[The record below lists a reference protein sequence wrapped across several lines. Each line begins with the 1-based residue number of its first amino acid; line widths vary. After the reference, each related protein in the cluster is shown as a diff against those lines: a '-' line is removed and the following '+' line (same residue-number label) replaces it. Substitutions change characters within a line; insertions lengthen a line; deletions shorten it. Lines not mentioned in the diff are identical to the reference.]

1 MLELFVG
8 KITQPTQP
16 RLNSM
21 KTPIKQPPHS
31 RTPVP
36 VLTVSG
42 SDRFRCGGRGS
53 NFLVRAAVLLSVVLG
68 LLITGATA
76 WGATHFN
83 VRTSGGSYGTPYA
96 YFGDGA
102 TAAGGYWEQYRKTDS
117 GAYPGVTGTASTFD
131 TVRYEALH
139 QGCGGT
145 GCHFVAPGVFF
156 GNAAGSI
163 PANQR
168 ISLIDSA
175 GISPTTETQTF
186 DLRVGFVVNP
196 ASFVTTNRG
205 DNGSEDLVSD
215 WGAASGQYFHLEI
228 AKDPGGNWRISH
240 SGTHFAA
247 DGVHEGVRPNLS
259 FTGNHDTGVPNGE
272 ALALNWWLD
281 GTTLHFEA
289 GNTHLSHTDGR
300 FITGVP
306 AFFSGRA
313 AWSDGTP
320 TSYQILGIATPPPA
334 PPLALKIV
342 KEGGDVKISWTDPA
356 NTAVLQESTDFIQ
369 WTDLPNAV
377 SPYVSPASDPR
388 TFWRLRP

>member
-1 MLELFVG
+1 
-8 KITQPTQP
+8 
-16 RLNSM
+16 M
-21 KTPIKQPPHS
+21 KTSIKQPSSLRDARP
-31 RTPVP
+31 
-36 VLTVSG
+36 G

-53 NFLVRAAVLLSVVLG
+53 NFLVRAAVHLSVVLG
-68 LLITGATA
+68 LLITGGMA
-76 WGATHFN
+76 WGATHFT

-117 GAYPGVTGTASTFD
+117 GAYPGVTGTALTFD
-131 TVRYEALH
+131 TVRYEELH
-139 QGCGGT
+139 QGCGGS

-168 ISLIDSA
+168 ITLIDSA
-175 GISPTTETQTF
+175 GISPTTEAQDF
-186 DLRVGFVVNP
+186 DLRVGFVDAP
-196 ASFVTTNRG
+196 ASFVTANGG
-205 DNGSEDLVSD
+205 DNGGEDLFSD
-215 WGAASGQYFHLEI
+215 WGAASGEYFHLQI
-228 AKDPGGNWRISH
+228 AKVPGGNWRVNH
-240 SGTHFAA
+240 SGTFFAA
-247 DGVHEGVRPNLS
+247 DGVHEGVRTNLS
-259 FTGNHDTGVPNGE
+259 STGDHDTGVPIGE

-289 GNTHLSHTDGR
+289 GNTHLSYTDGR

-320 TSYQILGIATPPPA
+320 TSYQILGIAMPPA
-334 PPLALKIV
+334 PLTLNIV
-342 KEGGDVKISWTDPA
+342 REGGDVKISWTDPA
-356 NTAVLQESTDFIQ
+356 NTAVLQESTDLIQ

-388 TFWRLRP
+388 TFWRLRH